1 MKLWQMFFYRQDGV
15 AYTREYFI
23 SNPGNVM
30 AVRLTADRSGN
41 INKKISVNTEQPN
54 VSISVSGDTIT
65 MAGRPSDHTE
75 NGLKFAQQV
84 KVVPEGGNLSVEN
97 GAIVVNGADAITI
110 YMSAGTNYQVD
121 GSTEYNYFSSEDP
134 LGAVRSRVNTAAAKG
149 YSALRQEHVSDYQ
162 ALYSRV
168 KVNLGASEIPSKT
181 TDQLLAGYSAT
192 NTAAEDPPICRVSGR
207 RD

>member
-1 MKLWQMFFYRQDGV
+1 M
-15 AYTREYFI
+15 
-23 SNPGNVM
+23 
-30 AVRLTADRSGN
+30 
-41 INKKISVNTEQPN
+41 
-54 VSISVSGDTIT
+54 SGDTIT

-149 YSALRQEHVSDYQ
+149 VF
-162 ALYSRV
+162 
-168 KVNLGASEIPSKT
+168 GAS
-181 TDQLLAGYSAT
+181 AGACFGLPGPLQPR
-192 NTAAEDPPICRVSGR
+192 EGKPRRV
-207 RD
+207 